1 MVSSRRA
8 AIIDSFNIWH
18 LLIALAVL
26 LVLFAGRAQIS
37 NVMGEFARG
46 IDVFKEALKDNKDDS
61 APRPP
66 RRGLSPGLLLM
77 AIVALAITIAAAV
90 KNMK

>member
-1 MVSSRRA
+1 MTSSEPPER
-8 AIIDSFNIWH
+8 
-18 LLIALAVL
+18 
-26 LVLFAGRAQIS
+26 
-37 NVMGEFARG
+37 
-46 IDVFKEALKDNKDDS
+46 KEPK
-61 APRPP
+61 P